1 MIMQGAHCDQL
12 SCCLFIA
19 QCCVLSSISK
29 RFAFASVQCSRSIL
43 QGPPIYPTMKSFILE
58 VDGKSFALPEEALRQ
73 HEGSMLEAWKDWP
86 TTTSDEQQVFETL
99 QCPKRIKHRRC
110 GTLKCPINVSHRRCE
125 SLNGPIKV
133 SHRRCETSKYPVK
146 RVCIV
151 RSFHTRESC
160 SEKNT

>member
-12 SCCLFIA
+12 SCCHFIA

-73 HEGSMLEAWKDWP
+73 HEGSMLAAWKDWP
-86 TTTSDEQQVFETL
+86 TTTSDEQPHHASGSWSADVFRL
-99 QCPKRIKHRRC
+99 
-110 GTLKCPINVSHRRCE
+110 
-125 SLNGPIKV
+125 
-133 SHRRCETSKYPVK
+133 
-146 RVCIV
+146 IV
-151 RSFHTRESC
+151 RCLHGDDPLQV
-160 SEKNT
+160 KLDGNTL